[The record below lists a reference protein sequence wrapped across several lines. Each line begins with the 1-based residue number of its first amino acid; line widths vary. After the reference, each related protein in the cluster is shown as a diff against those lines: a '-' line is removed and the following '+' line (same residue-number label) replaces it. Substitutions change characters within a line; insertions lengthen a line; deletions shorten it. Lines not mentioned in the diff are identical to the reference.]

1 MRKQDCIYFNLW
13 KVNPLLAT
21 LESALSVDN
30 FNLIQNVSE
39 KKKKK
44 EFNKKKNISLLIS
57 LIKLKN
63 NKNFYNKNY
72 YKLAEQ

>member
-44 EFNKKKNISLLIS
+44 EFNKKKNISLFIS

>member
-1 MRKQDCIYFNLW
+1 M
-13 KVNPLLAT
+13 
-21 LESALSVDN
+21 SVKN
-30 FNLIQNVSE
+30 NN
-39 KKKKK
+39 KK
-44 EFNKKKNISLLIS
+44 EFNKKKNISLFIS

>member
-39 KKKKK
+39 KKKK

>member
-30 FNLIQNVSE
+30 FNLIQNVS

-44 EFNKKKNISLLIS
+44 RIQQKKEHFIINKFNKTQ
-57 LIKLKN
+57 
-63 NKNFYNKNY
+63 
-72 YKLAEQ
+72 E

>member
-39 KKKKK
+39 KKKRIHQKK
-44 EFNKKKNISLLIS
+44 SISLFIS

>member
-21 LESALSVDN
+21 LESALSVAN
-30 FNLIQNVSE
+30 FTLIQNVSE
-39 KKKKK
+39 KSKEK
-44 EFNKKKNISLLIS
+44 EFNKKKNISLFIS

-63 NKNFYNKNY
+63 NKNY
-72 YKLAEQ
+72 Y

>member
-1 MRKQDCIYFNLW
+1 MRKQDCIYSNLW

-44 EFNKKKNISLLIS
+44 NSTKKRTFNYS
-57 LIKLKN
+57 
-63 NKNFYNKNY
+63 
-72 YKLAEQ
+72 

>member
-39 KKKKK
+39 KSKEK
-44 EFNKKKNISLLIS
+44 EFNKKKNISLFTS

-63 NKNFYNKNY
+63 NKNFYNKYY
-72 YKLAEQ
+72 YKLAER

>member
-44 EFNKKKNISLLIS
+44 KKEFNKKRAFHYS
-57 LIKLKN
+57 
-63 NKNFYNKNY
+63 
-72 YKLAEQ
+72 

>member
-13 KVNPLLAT
+13 KVNTLLAT

-30 FNLIQNVSE
+30 FNLIQNVSDYN
-39 KKKKK
+39 KKK
-44 EFNKKKNISLLIS
+44 EFNKKKNISLFIS

-63 NKNFYNKNY
+63 NKNFHNKNY

>member
-30 FNLIQNVSE
+30 FNLSQNIRE

-44 EFNKKKNISLLIS
+44 ISQQKKENFIIHKFNKTQ
-57 LIKLKN
+57 
-63 NKNFYNKNY
+63 
-72 YKLAEQ
+72 E